1 MTEVVL
7 VKEIVDIAFEGM
19 NARMTALV
27 SEAKKEIAQGLVENT
42 GTIKGWKHAGRDIS
56 AHRHEVNNPVI
67 THRLKNDGNESGMS
81 DAKTRHRSVEDAEKH
96 HHNMV
101 KNNPGKKIGHNIYV
115 DGKLHKSLKEDLE
128 IHVPLGNEDELD
140 EKTIDDLRAIHRQG
154 VEARKAGKAA
164 NTNPHHPVR
173 HAKKHALW
181 NMGHREPLE
190 EGKVKDALL
199 TFRDKMRKWSVD
211 SVDSEYKQ
219 DVMMGFRPKA
229 TDKEFTQSLM
239 KDHEKR
245 SAANRAALV
254 KKHKPLTVVEEADL
268 DEARRIIIKVNNRG
282 KRRRKILCGK
292 GKKLVGKTCRPIVGR
307 EKMVIKLAQRKRKR
321 TIKRKGAGFRIRANR
336 LRKRALMKRK
346 SMGLQRKKR

>member
-7 VKEIVDIAFEGM
+7 VKETVDIAFEGM

-56 AHRHEVNNPVI
+56 AHRHEINNPVI

-181 NMGHREPLE
+181 NVGHREPVNEDCGCEAECQCEKCRYRKSEKVHKDTHYGE
-190 EGKVKDALL
+190 E
-199 TFRDKMRKWSVD
+199 F
-211 SVDSEYKQ
+211 
-219 DVMMGFRPKA
+219 
-229 TDKEFTQSLM
+229 
-239 KDHEKR
+239 
-245 SAANRAALV
+245 
-254 KKHKPLTVVEEADL
+254 EETEIVIG
-268 DEARRIIIKVNNRG
+268 EARRIIIKVNNRG